1 MNQEFYMNEAIKEAD
16 YGITNGHGGPFG
28 CVIVKDGKILGR
40 GHNQVVANND
50 PTCHGEVQAIRD
62 ACKNLETFDLSE
74 CELYTTAE
82 PCPMCLGAIMWAN
95 ISKVYAGCNVEDTN
109 GIGFRDNHIY
119 DYIRNNKNNEILTI
133 KTLSRKECL
142 ELFERYNNISKK
154 TMY

>member
-1 MNQEFYMNEAIKEAD
+1 
-16 YGITNGHGGPFG
+16 
-28 CVIVKDGKILGR
+28 
-40 GHNQVVANND
+40 
-50 PTCHGEVQAIRD
+50 
-62 ACKNLETFDLSE
+62 
-74 CELYTTAE
+74 
-82 PCPMCLGAIMWAN
+82 MCLGAIMWAN